1 MSVASEQQHNQ
12 DLKLKKY
19 VKGSTNSRIHDF
31 LTEYIAFNQ
40 SALCHEQHEDVAW
53 ISMRICSDLLVRRCA
68 GNVIDFHNYVISL
81 QSRLRGR
88 ILKSD
93 EEKSSLLKLVES

>member
-12 DLKLKKY
+12 DLKLKEY
-19 VKGSTNSRIHDF
+19 VKGSTNSRIHD
-31 LTEYIAFNQ
+31 IAFNQ
-40 SALCHEQHEDVAW
+40 SVLCREQHADVAW
-53 ISMRICSDLLVRRCA
+53 ISMRIFALIYILVKRCA

-81 QSRLRGR
+81 HSRLGGR

-93 EEKSSLLKLVES
+93 EEKSSLLKLVE